1 MKYCVLPK
9 KMKAGMID
17 EITEL
22 ILQRFSK
29 KSGIIYCLSRNECDD
44 VAQALKKNK
53 IKAIAYHAGLSD
65 DARSDAQLKWING
78 TSQVCDVTSSL
89 VT

>member
-1 MKYCVLPK
+1 
-9 KMKAGMID
+9 MKAGMIE

-22 ILQRFSK
+22 ILQRFSR
-29 KSGIIYCLSRNECDD
+29 KSGIIYCLSRNECDE

-53 IKAIAYHAGLSD
+53 IKAISYHAGLPD

-78 TSQVCDVTSSL
+78 TCQV
-89 VT
+89 